1 MYFKFLQFLYI
12 LLEAKKKMI
21 PSTSLKISAALS
33 LVLSSQQARGA
44 DPLAVSILQ
53 KRKLRLREV
62 K

>member
-1 MYFKFLQFLYI
+1 
-12 LLEAKKKMI
+12 MI
-21 PSTSLKISAALS
+21 PSTSLKISAALL

-44 DPLAVSILQ
+44 DPLAVSVLQ